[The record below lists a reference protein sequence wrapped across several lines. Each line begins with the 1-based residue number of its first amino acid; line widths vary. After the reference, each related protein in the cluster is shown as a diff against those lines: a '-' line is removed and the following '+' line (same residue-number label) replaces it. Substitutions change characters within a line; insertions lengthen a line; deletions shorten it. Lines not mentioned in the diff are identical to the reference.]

1 LADAGTGIGID
12 VRLSSPLGPVLC
24 AHTGFDVCGI
34 AVYPRR
40 LSAIAAPGEGE
51 RV

>member
-1 LADAGTGIGID
+1 
-12 VRLSSPLGPVLC
+12 VLC

-40 LSAIAAPGEGE
+40 LSSPA
-51 RV
+51 V